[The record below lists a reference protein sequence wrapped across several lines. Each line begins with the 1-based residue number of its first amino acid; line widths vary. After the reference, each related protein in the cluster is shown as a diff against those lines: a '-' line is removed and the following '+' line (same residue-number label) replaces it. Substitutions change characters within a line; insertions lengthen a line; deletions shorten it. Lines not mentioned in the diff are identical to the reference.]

1 MDTDLLLALG
11 IILLLAVIGLAVIA
25 RRRHSHDLRRRF
37 GPEYERTVERTG
49 NRGKAEADLLAREQR
64 AASLDIVPLA
74 AHEAQRFRMEW
85 QALQTRFVDAP
96 RAALGEADLLVRDV
110 MLRRGYPMGDFES
123 RAADISVDHPQVVE
137 HYRAAHA
144 IALRDQQETADTEAL
159 RQALVHYRA
168 LFSVLL
174 EDAAAAAPSRR
185 PPEERKPARTFR
197 GILPP
202 ERALA
207 RDQAVTR
214 DREPRGEA
222 RSERRRER

>member
-1 MDTDLLLALG
+1 MDSDLLLTLA
-11 IILLLAVIGLAVIA
+11 ILLLLAAIGIALLA
-25 RRRHSHDLRRRF
+25 RRRRSHGLARRF

-49 NRGKAEADLLAREQR
+49 SRGKAEADLLARER
-64 AASLDIVPLA
+64 RVARLDIVPLA

-85 QALQTRFVDAP
+85 QALQARFVDSP
-96 RAALGEADLLVRDV
+96 RLAVGEADLLVRDV

-144 IALRDQQETADTEAL
+144 IALRDQREPGDTEAL

-168 LFSVLL
+168 LFSELL
-174 EDAAAAAPSRR
+174 EDAAQPAASPRR
-185 PPEERKPARTFR
+185 ATEEQRKPERSFR

-207 RDQAVTR
+207 RDEAVTR
-214 DREPRGEA
+214 DRER
-222 RSERRRER
+222 RSER